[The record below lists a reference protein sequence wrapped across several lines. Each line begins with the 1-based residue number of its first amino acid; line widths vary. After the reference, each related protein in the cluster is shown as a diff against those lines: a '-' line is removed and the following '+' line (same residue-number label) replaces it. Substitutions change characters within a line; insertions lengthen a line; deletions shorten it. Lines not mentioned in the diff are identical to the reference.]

1 MVWEGHAVLFFASL
15 VARSRSVLYAPMTYM
30 LFVDENFCCLALS
43 LFFGITIA

>member
-15 VARSRSVLYAPMTYM
+15 VARSRSVLYAMTYM